1 MRTGKPRRSRAGAVL
16 MAAALAAVAATAV
29 TGCGSPAPS
38 PAAATSLA
46 GPRAD
51 ADTVSPAPAGSPAS
65 APAVR
70 IGWYRAG
77 RPVRAGAGLR
87 NAPYFVAL
95 ISVPPGPAG
104 TEPEVVNAVTGKRLA
119 LVPSPDGNPFQAV
132 AAAADDRTFFLVN
145 GAFVYELRLWPDGR
159 PRSLTRVLDT
169 PGNMGTGVG
178 YDIAVSP
185 DATELA
191 YATADGIEIVSL
203 KQRTTRSW
211 TAHGGGTA
219 DDLSFAGDRT
229 LAFAWLGN
237 PGSQVRILDTAA
249 PGQNLLSS
257 RLLIPDAGYPLI
269 TLDGSKV
276 FATVSYQHQGNS
288 EFQLAEFSGLTG
300 RRLATL
306 TPPAQMSGHGYACM
320 VLWADP
326 SGGQLTESCASRGV
340 IADRHFTRDLMD
352 LPVWIGGAGA
362 DRSVLIGW

>member
-1 MRTGKPRRSRAGAVL
+1 MV
-16 MAAALAAVAATAV
+16 AALAVVAAAAV
-29 TGCGSPAPS
+29 TGCGSPASAAGAAS
-38 PAAATSLA
+38 PVAAGATSLA
-46 GPRAD
+46 GPD
-51 ADTVSPAPAGSPAS
+51 ADTVSSAPAGSAE

-77 RPVRAGAGLR
+77 PPVPAGAGLR
-87 NAPYFVAL
+87 DAPYFIAL
-95 ISVPPGPAG
+95 ISDPPGPDG

-145 GAFVYELRLWPDGR
+145 GAFVYELRLWPGGR

-169 PGNMGTGVG
+169 PDNMG
-178 YDIAVSP
+178 YDIAASP

-191 YATADGIEIVSL
+191 YATADGVGIVSL
-203 KQRTTRSW
+203 NHRTTRSW
-211 TAHGGGTA
+211 TAPGGGTA
-219 DDLSFAGDRT
+219 NDLSFAGDRT
-229 LAFAWLGN
+229 LAFAWEGDH
-237 PGSQVRILDTAA
+237 GSQVRILDTAV
-249 PGQNLLSS
+249 PGRNLLSS

-276 FATVSYQHQGNS
+276 FATVSYQHQGYG

-300 RRLATL
+300 RRLAAL

-340 IADRHFTRDLMD
+340 IADRHFTRDLMG
-352 LPVWIGGAGA
+352 LPAWIGGAGV

>member
-1 MRTGKPRRSRAGAVL
+1 L
-16 MAAALAAVAATAV
+16 MAAASAAVAAAAV

-229 LAFAWLGN
+229 LAFAWPGN

-352 LPVWIGGAGA
+352 LPVWIGGA